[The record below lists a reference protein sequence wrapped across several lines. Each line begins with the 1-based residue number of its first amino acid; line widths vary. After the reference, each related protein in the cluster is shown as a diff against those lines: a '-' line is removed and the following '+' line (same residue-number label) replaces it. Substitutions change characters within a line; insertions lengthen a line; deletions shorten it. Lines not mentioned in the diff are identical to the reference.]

1 MSVAQVPFQKRL
13 RRIVRDHQRMSNGV
27 SHVMRADGL
36 IVAKPRVYNP
46 KFPLRGLVMLLGTA
60 LLFKGYILASLGATL
75 YSERVTQLAEGSM
88 IEKAGAWIMQPDV
101 ATSAVAQILNGF
113 GL

>member
-13 RRIVRDHQRMSNGV
+13 RRIVRDHQRMSHGV

-75 YSERVTQLAEGSM
+75 YGERVAQLADGTL
-88 IEKAGAWIMQPDV
+88 IEQAGAWIMQPDV
-101 ATSAVAQILNGF
+101 ATTAVAQILNGF
-113 GL
+113 GI